1 MTFVTPRQNFKYY
14 EMVSKLFLLQ
24 FAILN
29 RYFVKLARNDFH
41 RNAITAQIVSLAFLV
56 SAEKYLNSVTKQF

>member
-1 MTFVTPRQNFKYY
+1 
-14 EMVSKLFLLQ
+14 MVSKLFLLPVSPSACRGGQ

-56 SAEKYLNSVTKQF
+56 SAEKYLNFVTKQF